1 VGKAAESS
9 AALVTASRAAIA
21 IDREAA
27 TAIDNVAVRNAA
39 TAGKAPV
46 SGQAAGKAGREGHRE
61 DGAAG
66 HSVAI
71 HARLEGETVGNLDHR
86 KVIAIDG
93 PAAAGKST
101 VARELADALG
111 ILLFDTGSLYRA
123 VTYAA
128 LRSSTDLSDA
138 DALEN
143 LATSCAIELRPATVE
158 DGRLA
163 DVVLDGEDV
172 TWDIRSP
179 EVDAN
184 VSRVAAYPQVRT
196 ALLDVQ
202 RKIADGNKV
211 VMVGRDIGTVVTP
224 EAGTKIY
231 LDATVEERARRRYH
245 DIRKLG
251 EDMDYASV
259 LDDLRER
266 DYKDSTR
273 ATAPLKAADDAIRIK
288 TDGLSVDD
296 IVLHIERIAR
306 ERWNEAP

>member
-1 VGKAAESS
+1 M
-9 AALVTASRAAIA
+9 
-21 IDREAA
+21 
-27 TAIDNVAVRNAA
+27 
-39 TAGKAPV
+39 
-46 SGQAAGKAGREGHRE
+46 
-61 DGAAG
+61 
-66 HSVAI
+66 
-71 HARLEGETVGNLDHR
+71 GNLDHR

-128 LRSSTDLSDA
+128 LRRET
-138 DALEN
+138 N
-143 LATSCAIELRPATVE
+143 LADEGELAHIASSCGIELRPASVE

-163 DVVLDGEDV
+163 DVFLDGKDV
-172 TWDIRSP
+172 TWELRSP
-179 EVDAN
+179 DVDAN
-184 VSRVAAYPQVRT
+184 VSRVAAYPAVRT

-251 EDMDYASV
+251 EDLDYASV

-288 TDGLSVDD
+288 TDGLSVDE
-296 IVLHIERIAR
+296 IVLQIERIVR
-306 ERWNEAP
+306 ERWDGMP

>member
-1 VGKAAESS
+1 M
-9 AALVTASRAAIA
+9 
-21 IDREAA
+21 
-27 TAIDNVAVRNAA
+27 
-39 TAGKAPV
+39 
-46 SGQAAGKAGREGHRE
+46 
-61 DGAAG
+61 
-66 HSVAI
+66 
-71 HARLEGETVGNLDHR
+71 GNLDHR

-101 VARELADALG
+101 VARELADELG

-128 LRSSTDLSDA
+128 MRRDVDLSDGE
-138 DALEN
+138 ALARIASSSN
-143 LATSCAIELRPATVE
+143 IELRPASVE

-163 DVVLDGEDV
+163 DVLLDGHDV
-172 TWDIRSP
+172 TWDLRSADI
-179 EVDAN
+179 DAN
-184 VSRVAAYPQVRT
+184 VSRVAAYPAVRT

-202 RKIADGNKV
+202 RQIADGNKV

-245 DIRKLG
+245 DVRKLG
-251 EDMDYASV
+251 EDLDYASV

-288 TDGLSVDD
+288 TDGLSVDE
-296 IVLHIERIAR
+296 IVLHIERIVR
-306 ERWNEAP
+306 ERWSALS